1 MSDYSYVGSGKIY
14 LREAGSS
21 AGLLPVGNCSAL
33 SFSVTE
39 ETKELKDFTN
49 PGGGTYNEIRK
60 VSSVEASISAHDF
73 SPENLAKALFGNTSG
88 IVAGAVTG
96 ESVALYKGALAP
108 TLYQIDESVT
118 PVVESVAGN
127 AAGAR
132 ANTTA
137 VTLGQYLVPATPNGF
152 YYKVTTPGSTGGT
165 IPTFPTTPGATV
177 TDGTAV
183 LTCMGRIALAIDT
196 DFTVSGSGLVLVA
209 AARITDGEAYEIDY
223 TKKAGDIVQALTNS
237 AKEYEMVFEGLNE
250 ARSGKPV
257 TLHVYRL
264 KLGAAANL
272 GFIGED
278 YGVLE
283 MAGKVLKDTSKTG
296 TGVSQYFKVKLA
308 A

>member
-60 VSSVEASISAHDF
+60 VSAVEASISAHDF

-96 ESVALYKGALAP
+96 EAVALYKGALAP

-118 PVVESVAGN
+118 PVVESQAGG
-127 AAGAR
+127 AAAAR

-137 VTLGQYLVPATPNGF
+137 VTEGQYLVPATANGF
-152 YYKVTTPGSTGGT
+152 FYKVTTPGTTGGT
-165 IPTFPTTPGATV
+165 IPTFPTTIGATV

-209 AARITDGEAYEIDY
+209 GARITDGEVYEIDY

-283 MAGKVLKDTSKTG
+283 MSGKVLKDTSKTG